1 MNIVK
6 TIVKILSLIISFI
19 YIISVILV
27 GVCLIAYN
35 LWLYNPI
42 LPIIVLLALFVVFY
56 KLNK

>member
-27 GVCLIAYN
+27 GVCLISYN

>member
-6 TIVKILSLIISFI
+6 TIVKILLLIISFI

-27 GVCLIAYN
+27 GVCLISYN